1 MNRPTLAAVFLISL
15 LLAVNVPSGMAQRPG
30 GFIQIENHDE
40 QALAAAKFAVTAHD
54 PKLKFESIEKVE
66 RQVVAGTNYR
76 MTLKVTDNGKE
87 RRADAVVWRKLDG
100 QHALTSWKWRDAA
113 PAKPAPI

>member
-1 MNRPTLAAVFLISL
+1 MNQPSLAAVILTSL
-15 LLAVNVPSGMAQRPG
+15 LLAVIPPDGLAQRPG
-30 GFIQIENHDE
+30 GFTQIENRDE

-54 PKLKFESIEKVE
+54 PKLKFEGIEKVE

-76 MTLKVTDNGKE
+76 LTLKVSDNGKE

-100 QHALTSWKWRDAA
+100 QHALTSWKWLDAA